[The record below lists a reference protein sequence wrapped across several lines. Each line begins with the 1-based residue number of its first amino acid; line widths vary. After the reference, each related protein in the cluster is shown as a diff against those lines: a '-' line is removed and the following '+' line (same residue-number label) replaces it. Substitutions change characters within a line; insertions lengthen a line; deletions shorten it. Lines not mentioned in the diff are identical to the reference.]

1 MTSERGKIFE
11 HFRLWSILILFACLF
26 VAAGTAAI
34 VPVQPEIVAPGDI
47 VPVNVSG
54 FPSSIAV
61 VNVPF
66 LDVILRNFFIEP
78 IIHNVP
84 LLSPSAA
91 NVLDPNDI
99 IPKTIPFP
107 FR

>member
-1 MTSERGKIFE
+1 MTSERGKVFE
-11 HFRLWSILILFACLF
+11 HFRLWSILILFACLI

-34 VPVQPEIVAPGDI
+34 VAPGDI
-47 VPVNVSG
+47 IPVNVSG
-54 FPSSIAV
+54 FPSNIAV

-78 IIHNVP
+78 IIHNIP

-99 IPKTIPFP
+99 ISKTIPFP